1 MAKSGLSKSFQ
12 TALARPVLQRV
23 ATTPVFQQGQQFF
36 HDGRVH
42 RLIAEKDEAAGEVR
56 DETTYLARLW
66 MDDGFLQ
73 FECPCETGQQS
84 LLCAHGV
91 AVGLAAMAPPS
102 KGKGKPKVKVVDL
115 AETDR
120 VLREQ
125 PVETLVGLLLNW
137 AREDERLQ
145 QHLMNFAAEQAGM
158 SLDVKEMVA
167 GLRRR
172 LRRMP
177 AAARPLEAK
186 RYSEQIKREM
196 EELETML
203 LRGHAAAVVEMAGEL
218 VRLIY
223 VHQDH
228 NLSVKVIFQHI
239 PKALSLFVQAARAS
253 RCERMVVITQVL
265 SWDIHPDVDKIDLG
279 EVYEWL
285 GPVGRRELA
294 QEAERRVE
302 HVHPDWRKRAV
313 HVRWL
318 AFACAYYLSVKAPE
332 SYVRAVLRYAHGAP
346 NDAILQVRSLMNAGY
361 PRETLALIKALTE
374 GASAS
379 DASVYEWMRV
389 KAEQALGAG

>member
-1 MAKSGLSKSFQ
+1 MAKAGLSKSFQ
-12 TALARPVLQRV
+12 AALARPVLQRV

-36 HDGRVH
+36 HEGRVS
-42 RLIAEKDEAAGEVR
+42 RVECEADEAAGEVR
-56 DETTYLARLW
+56 DDETYLARLW

-73 FECPCETGQQS
+73 FECACARGRES

-102 KGKGKPKVKVVDL
+102 KGRGKPKVKVVDL

-125 PVETLVGLLLNW
+125 PVETLVGLLMNW

-177 AAARPLEAK
+177 AAARPVEAK
-186 RYSEQIKREM
+186 RYSELVKREL

-223 VHQDH
+223 LHQDH
-228 NLSVKVIFQHI
+228 NLSVKVIFEHA
-239 PKALSLFVQAARAS
+239 PPAVALLVKAARAAKS
-253 RCERMVVITQVL
+253 EPMAVIRQVL
-265 SWDIHPDVDKIDLG
+265 SWDLHPDVDKLDLTA
-279 EVYEWL
+279 VYEWL
-285 GPVGRRELA
+285 GPSGRRQLA
-294 QEAERRVE
+294 EEAESRVE

-313 HVRWL
+313 HVRLL
-318 AFACAYYLSVKAPE
+318 AFACRYYISVKEPE
-332 SYVRAVLRYAHGAP
+332 SYVRAVLRYARGRP
-346 NDAILQVRSLMNAGY
+346 LDALLQVRGLMYAGY
-361 PRETLALIKALTE
+361 PRETLALINMLTE
-374 GASAS
+374 GASKS
-379 DASVYEWMRV
+379 DTSHYEWLRV
-389 KAEQALGAG
+389 KAEQALSAG